1 MKFEKSQSGSVSIL
15 VTHVNFQKSSK
26 YANDLLEEIRRLVE
40 EEAKNAQNLRLSYLS
55 ETLADALQEMEQAQV
70 NLKDYT
76 LKNSAMAKE
85 NFISD
90 SLELDQIRMEKRKV
104 VEIANLLSIIENL
117 IKSGN
122 LDSSSYE
129 TLRTIHPS
137 RRYRISP
144 YFGYERNN

>member
-1 MKFEKSQSGSVSIL
+1 
-15 VTHVNFQKSSK
+15 
-26 YANDLLEEIRRLVE
+26 
-40 EEAKNAQNLRLSYLS
+40 
-55 ETLADALQEMEQAQV
+55 
-70 NLKDYT
+70 
-76 LKNSAMAKE
+76 MAKE

-129 TLRTIHPS
+129 ALRTNSSPS